1 MAQGLG
7 MVGTQLILDI
17 FPSLVHHLHA
27 SLFVLRMSVLQC
39 VGQTN
44 TGEVS
49 GPKALVG
56 AWSVPNFGKGDENQD
71 T

>member
-7 MVGTQLILDI
+7 MVGTQYI
-17 FPSLVHHLHA
+17 FENSPSLVHHLDA

-39 VGQTN
+39 VSQTN
-44 TGEVS
+44 AGEVS